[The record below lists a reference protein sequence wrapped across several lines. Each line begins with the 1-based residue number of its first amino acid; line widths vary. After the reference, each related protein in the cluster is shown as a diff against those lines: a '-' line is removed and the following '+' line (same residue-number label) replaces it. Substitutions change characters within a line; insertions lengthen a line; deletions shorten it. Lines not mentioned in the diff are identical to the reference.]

1 MLSALVV
8 QPMPAGIAMLVG
20 SWWRKGVT
28 KTGHQEVVVIFSAD
42 ETVDSEMM
50 MSEFRRHLE
59 GAPLESHAASV
70 VKGAYCVVGN
80 GLVLAGAAFF
90 LFEVDEHGLLDPTF
104 NLPLKYL
111 VQQAGVGGNLGQGVI
126 RMASR
131 GRCPVPWHS
140 INLWE
145 PVDGDVLALLQ
156 SRVRRNKLG
165 LKTIAADAE
174 DFFQTSPDQLDEEAG
189 TAFVL
194 DDFELYDL
202 DAAQS
207 DDSSIQQQTQ
217 DLTDRLEDVFGQ
229 EGKLTVQEL
238 VRMNAQQINDMRHS
252 HRQEIEAQ
260 QASYLGQIKA
270 CRDEI
275 HDLKVA
281 LRQEQSRSRRLQ
293 EILRGEP

>member
-1 MLSALVV
+1 MT
-8 QPMPAGIAMLVG
+8 QI
-20 SWWRKGVT
+20 
-28 KTGHQEVVVIFSAD
+28 GHQEVVVLYTAD
-42 ETVDSEMM
+42 ETIESEMM
-50 MSEFRRHLE
+50 MSDFRRYLE

-70 VKGAYCVVGN
+70 VKGGYCVVGN
-80 GLVLAGAAFF
+80 GLALAGAAFF

-111 VQQAGVGGNLGQGVI
+111 VQQAGVGGNLGQGGI

-145 PVDGDVLALLQ
+145 PVDDEILAVLQ
-156 SRVRRNKLG
+156 QRIYRNKLS
-165 LKTIAADAE
+165 LQAIATGAE
-174 DFFQTSPDQLDEEAG
+174 DFFQTSPEQLDEEASR
-189 TAFVL
+189 APDLEDFDLYEL
-194 DDFELYDL
+194 DDVKLDDASTRQQAKEL
-202 DAAQS
+202 
-207 DDSSIQQQTQ
+207 TG
-217 DLTDRLEDVFGQ
+217 RLEEVLGPD
-229 EGKLTVQEL
+229 GKLTVQEL
-238 VRMNAQQINDMRHS
+238 VRMNAQQLNEMRYG

-260 QASYLGQIKA
+260 QSAYLEQIKA